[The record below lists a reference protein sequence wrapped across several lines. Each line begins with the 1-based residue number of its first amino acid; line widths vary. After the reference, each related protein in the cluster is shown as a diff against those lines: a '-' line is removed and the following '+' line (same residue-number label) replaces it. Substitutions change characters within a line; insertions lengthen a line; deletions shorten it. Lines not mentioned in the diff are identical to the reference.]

1 MNVIDQIK
9 HEIDRLNEQILKR
22 EAFNEEDGVNLN
34 ALVCMLR
41 YAAWKEPNKLY
52 EYFTRKGCNWKQAT
66 INPNI
71 VKRFSLHEPD
81 GDDGAQLRI
90 HIFDDAEETSKH
102 NHQRSFITMCIQGGY
117 EYRYYRIVDDG
128 DSEIEIWNR
137 VNGKFE
143 PSETK
148 IGTIRQVSHSAEDIE
163 GTLLSLGEDKPHI
176 FDTDSKPLYVDH
188 SWFHTV
194 HPHNQD
200 EAVITVLIRREKE
213 KQGLTEFIKG
223 PNDKHFEEE
232 EGTRNA
238 SEEEAKEMFETVKK
252 ALTKGAKISGKNLI
266 INTNVI
272 QEFMIPRS
280 KIARVTSSYL
290 NNQLIPEELREFM
303 QLNNFSFTPITEERD
318 GVETLVRFVD
328 GNGEP
333 SFTSKQERLDP
344 NTPIL
349 FGIMYTILSQNYVV
363 PIVDET
369 TNEFIGILSLHDIME
384 NLTRL
389 SGPMVQSALD
399 SNQEKSIVDYTKL
412 LDALSKLNKTVE
424 KDNYI
429 WNESHIG
436 EANNVLGI
444 LNELILDQRMLNL
457 NIPDS
462 TIAKSDGTWLEQI
475 SGEVFFVS
483 ELEKSESLLKELQK
497 VSDFSTFIH
506 ETNNEE
512 FAIISFDENGKV
524 WSQKPLQTL
533 DSKSNPH
540 ELIQWIRESKEQWPV
555 YIYSK
560 KQNHLGIISTE
571 ELFSRTGIQ
580 KISEHFSRIE
590 EGTKNRILSR
600 LLLKSHQRR
609 PLFNEDDFNNLRH
622 LFLNS

>member
-1 MNVIDQIK
+1 VDVIDQIK
-9 HEIDRLNEQILKR
+9 YEINRLNDQILKR
-22 EAFNEEDGVNLN
+22 EAFNEQDGVNLN

-41 YAAWKEPNKLY
+41 YAAWKESKKLY
-52 EYFTRKGCNWKQAT
+52 DYFTREGCNWKQAT
-66 INPNI
+66 INPKI
-71 VKRFSLHEPD
+71 VKRFSLHEPE

-117 EYRYYRIVDDG
+117 EYRYYKFVEEG
-128 DSEIEIWNR
+128 NSKIETWNR

-148 IGTIRQVSHSAEDIE
+148 IGTIRQVSHSAKDIK
-163 GTLLSLGEDKPHI
+163 GTLLSPGEDRPHI

-194 HPHNQD
+194 HPKNKH

-223 PNDKHFEEE
+223 PNDKDFEQEE
-232 EGTRNA
+232 DTRIA
-238 SEEEAKEMFETVKK
+238 TEEEAKEMFETVRK
-252 ALTKGAKISGKNLI
+252 ALTKGAKISGEHLI

-280 KIARVTSSYL
+280 KIARVTPTYL
-290 NNQLIPEELREFM
+290 NNQLIPEELKEFM
-303 QLNNFSFTPITEERD
+303 QLNSFSFTPITEMKN

-333 SFTSKQERLDP
+333 FFVSKQERLDP

-399 SNQEKSIVDYTKL
+399 SNQDKSIVDYMKL

-424 KDNYI
+424 KDNYV
-429 WNESHIG
+429 WNKSHIG

-462 TIAKSDGTWLEQI
+462 TTAKSDGTWLEQI

-483 ELEKSESLLKELQK
+483 ELEKSESLLRELKK

-506 ETNNEE
+506 ETSKKE
-512 FAIISFDENGKV
+512 FAIISLTGNGKN
-524 WSQKPLQTL
+524 WREKPLQTL
-533 DSKSNPH
+533 DSESDPH
-540 ELIQWIRESKEQWPV
+540 ELIEWIRESKEHWPV
-555 YIYSK
+555 YIYSE

-571 ELFSRTGIQ
+571 ELLSRTGIQ
-580 KISEHFSRIE
+580 RISHQLSTIE
-590 EGTKNRILSR
+590 GKTKNKDLSH
-600 LLLKSHQRR
+600 LLLKSHQRM
-609 PLFNEDDFNNLRH
+609 PLFNEDDFNNLRQ
-622 LFLNS
+622 LFLDS

>member
-1 MNVIDQIK
+1 VNVIDQIK
-9 HEIDRLNEQILKR
+9 HEIDRLNGQILKR

-52 EYFTRKGCNWKQAT
+52 DYFTRKGCNWKQAT

-71 VKRFSLHEPD
+71 VKRFSLHEPE

-102 NHQRSFITMCIQGGY
+102 NHQRSFITMCIQGCY
-117 EYRYYRIVDDG
+117 EYRYYKIVDDG

-143 PSETK
+143 PSGTK

-163 GTLLSLGEDKPHI
+163 GTLLSPGEDGPHI

-223 PNDKHFEEE
+223 PDDKEFDQEEDPRPATE
-232 EGTRNA
+232 K
-238 SEEEAKEMFETVKK
+238 EAQEMFEIVKK
-252 ALTKGAKISGKNLI
+252 ALTKGAKVSGENLI

-280 KIARVTSSYL
+280 KIARVTPSYL
-290 NNQLIPEELREFM
+290 DNQLILEELKEFM
-303 QLNNFSFTPITEERD
+303 QMNNFSFTPITELRD

-328 GNGEP
+328 ENGNP
-333 SFTSKQERLDP
+333 YFVSKEERLDP

-349 FGIMYTILSQNYVV
+349 FGIMYTILSPKYVV

-384 NLTRL
+384 NLARL
-389 SGPMVQSALD
+389 SGPMVKSALN

-424 KDNYI
+424 KDNYV
-429 WNESHIG
+429 WNKSHIG

-462 TIAKSDGTWLEQI
+462 TTAKNEGTWLEQI
-475 SGEVFFVS
+475 SGEVFYVGA
-483 ELEKSESLLKELQK
+483 LEKSKSLLQELQK
-497 VSDFSTFIH
+497 VCDFSTFIH
-506 ETNNEE
+506 KKGKKE
-512 FAIISFDENGKV
+512 FTIFSSTENGKT
-524 WSQKPLQTL
+524 WRQEPLQTL
-533 DSKSNPH
+533 DSESNPH
-540 ELIQWIRESKEQWPV
+540 ELIQWIRESEDQWPV

-560 KQNHLGIISTE
+560 KQNYLGIISTE

-580 KISEHFSRIE
+580 QVSEQLSALGG
-590 EGTKNRILSR
+590 GTKNKTLSI
-600 LLLKSHQRR
+600 LLLKAHQRR
-609 PLFNEDDFNNLRH
+609 PKFGGDDFNNLRQ
-622 LFLNS
+622 LFLDS

>member
-1 MNVIDQIK
+1 MNIIDQIK
-9 HEIDRLNEQILKR
+9 HEIDRLNDKILKR

-52 EYFTRKGCNWKQAT
+52 DYFMRKGCNWKQAT

-117 EYRYYRIVDDG
+117 EYRYYKIVDDG

-148 IGTIRQVSHSAEDIE
+148 IGTIRQVAHSAEDIE
-163 GTLLSLGEDKPHI
+163 GTLLSPGEDRPQI
-176 FDTDSKPLYVDH
+176 LDTDSKPLYVDH

-194 HPHNQD
+194 HPKNQH

-213 KQGLTEFIKG
+213 KQGLTEFLKG

-232 EGTRNA
+232 EDTRNA
-238 SEEEAKEMFETVKK
+238 SEEEAKEMFEIVKK
-252 ALTKGAKISGKNLI
+252 ALTKGAKVSGENLK

-280 KIARVTSSYL
+280 KIARVTPSYL
-290 NNQLIPEELREFM
+290 NNQLIPEELKEFM
-303 QLNNFSFTPITEERD
+303 QMNNFSFTPITELRD

-328 GNGEP
+328 ENSNP
-333 SFTSKQERLDP
+333 FFVSKEESLDP

-349 FGIMYTILSQNYVV
+349 FGIMYTILSPKYVV

-369 TNEFIGILSLHDIME
+369 TKEFIGILSLHDIME

-389 SGPMVQSALD
+389 SGPMVKSALN

-429 WNESHIG
+429 WNKSHIE

-462 TIAKSDGTWLEQI
+462 TTAKNEGTWLEQI
-475 SGEVFFVS
+475 SGEVFYVGA
-483 ELEKSESLLKELQK
+483 LEKSRSLLQELQK
-497 VSDFSTFIH
+497 VCDFSTFIH
-506 ETNNEE
+506 KTSKNE
-512 FAIISFDENGKV
+512 FTIFSSTKNGKT
-524 WSQKPLQTL
+524 WRQEPLQTL
-533 DSKSNPH
+533 DSESNSH
-540 ELIQWIRESKEQWPV
+540 ELIQWIRESEEQWPV

-560 KQNHLGIISTE
+560 NQNHLGIISTE

-580 KISEHFSRIE
+580 QISDHLLAIE
-590 EGTKNRILSR
+590 GGTKNKILSH
-600 LLLKSHQRR
+600 LLLESHQRR
-609 PLFNEDDFNNLRH
+609 PLFDEDDFNNVRQ
-622 LFLNS
+622 LFLDS